1 MLFLV
6 DEIFMNIA
14 LATCA
19 IGDSFCKTVQ
29 VGLDSKKEYCD
40 MHDYDFV
47 VGGDEI
53 YDKDRPPAWSKI
65 NLLRKI
71 LGDYDVVFLSDADVV
86 ITNPLVRLEHL
97 INQLLPISSEFYAV
111 TSDEMFFKNAL
122 DKLILLARDSLNLCT
137 GNMFFRNDAR
147 TLEFLEE
154 LYAQTQFIDDP
165 WWEQRAFIHL
175 YKQHQYVRDITQ
187 VVGSGL
193 FNIYEEAWVPSS
205 FLVHLPAQQ
214 GRLLEVKMQQYRKMS
229 KLLPDVLLRQLYQQ
243 RGCL

>member
-14 LATCA
+14 VATCA

-29 VGLDSKKEYCD
+29 AGLDSKKEYCD
-40 MHDYDFV
+40 THDYDLV
-47 VGGDEI
+47 IGGDEI

-97 INQLLPISSEFYAV
+97 INQLIPEQSEL
-111 TSDEMFFKNAL
+111 TSNTTNKVLFVNES
-122 DKLILLARDSLNLCT
+122 DKLILVSRDSFNLCT

-147 TLEFLEE
+147 TLDFLEE
-154 LYAQTQFIDDP
+154 MYAQTQFIDDP

-175 YKQHQYVRDITQ
+175 YKTCQHVRDMTQ
-187 VVGSGL
+187 VVGPRI
-193 FNIYEEAWVPSS
+193 FNTYEEAWSPGS
-205 FLVHLPAQQ
+205 FLVHLPSQR
-214 GRLLEVKMQQYRKMS
+214 GKLLEAKMQQYWKMA
-229 KLLPDVLLRQLYQQ
+229 KLLPDVLLRQLYMQS
-243 RGCL
+243 GHL